1 MKKPDNPS
9 DELLPSMLDQVLG
22 DKSVSENDIQM
33 LKNKITVKHVAKG
46 TVLLNKGEQ
55 NSKTY
60 FVQKGCLRS
69 YATDEKGKEHIFMFA
84 PEGWIISDIEAITN
98 QSPSELFI
106 DALEDSIVEVFDRE
120 LFTSLAQMPISQSL
134 LTQEK
139 LMRRI
144 SVLQKRIIMLMSASA
159 MERYQSFIKT
169 YPNIVQRVPQKM
181 IASYLGITPEALSRI
196 RGEIAKP
203 KKTAT

>member
-1 MKKPDNPS
+1 MKKSNNPA
-9 DELLPSMLDQVLG
+9 DEKLPSMLDQVLN
-22 DKSVSENDIQM
+22 DKSISANDIE
-33 LKNKITVKHVAKG
+33 LLRNRIVVKHVTKG
-46 TVLLNKGEQ
+46 TVLLSKGEL
-55 NSKTY
+55 NSRTY

-106 DALEDSIVEVFDRE
+106 DALEDSIVEIFDRE
-120 LFTSLAQMPISQSL
+120 LFTALAQMPISQSL

-203 KKTAT
+203 KK

>member
-1 MKKPDNPS
+1 MKKSNNPS
-9 DELLPSMLDQVLG
+9 NEILPSMLDQVMS
-22 DKSVSENDIQM
+22 DKSIAPNDIES
-33 LKNKITVKHVAKG
+33 LKKRITVKHVSKG
-46 TVLLNKGEQ
+46 TVLVHKGDL

-84 PEGWIISDIEAITN
+84 PEGWIMSDIEANTN
-98 QSPSELFI
+98 HAPSELFI
-106 DALEDSIVEVFDRE
+106 DVLEDSILEVFDRQ
-120 LFTSLAQMPISQSL
+120 LFTALAQMPISQSL

-203 KKTAT
+203 KK